1 MNEPAGPIAPYTR
14 VRYLG
19 MGDITIYPVTD
30 DDLNALERGGGAST
44 LLALWIFFAS
54 VSASFFVSL
63 MVSAA
68 MPLNV
73 FIVIVIV
80 IVGCALSAIITFA
93 LWKRASGDI
102 KDTIRR
108 IRQRG
113 VAHAPGEIIDSTE
126 SP

>member
-1 MNEPAGPIAPYTR
+1 MNEPHGPIAPYTR
-14 VRYLG
+14 IRYLG

-54 VSASFFVSL
+54 VSASFLVSL

-68 MPLNV
+68 MSLNV

-80 IVGCALSAIITFA
+80 IVGCALSAIIAFA

-113 VAHAPGEIIDSTE
+113 VAHAPGEVIDTTE
-126 SP
+126 EP

>member
-1 MNEPAGPIAPYTR
+1 MSDRPGPIAPYTR
-14 VRYLG
+14 IRYLG
-19 MGDITIYPVTD
+19 MGDITLYPVTD
-30 DDLNALERGGGAST
+30 DDLHTIERGGDAST

-63 MVSAA
+63 VVTDAVS
-68 MPLNV
+68 LKV

-80 IVGCALSAIITFA
+80 IVGCALSAIVTFA

-108 IRQRG
+108 IRERG
-113 VAHAPGEIIDSTE
+113 VAHASGEVIDSTE
-126 SP
+126 